1 MRRPSVAPFSLC
13 ADDRTH
19 AARTDP
25 AKCDLRHARPRC
37 DVPDSSNLCDL
48 TLSPFMSRVR
58 RLAINAADHLVRKKR
73 FDAAASILENYL
85 SAHPESADIVRR
97 LGRIYLS
104 QGRADLATPLLK
116 RALTMYG
123 DENRDEVTKAAAA
136 QVE

>member
-1 MRRPSVAPFSLC
+1 
-13 ADDRTH
+13 
-19 AARTDP
+19 
-25 AKCDLRHARPRC
+25 
-37 DVPDSSNLCDL
+37 
-48 TLSPFMSRVR
+48 MSRVR